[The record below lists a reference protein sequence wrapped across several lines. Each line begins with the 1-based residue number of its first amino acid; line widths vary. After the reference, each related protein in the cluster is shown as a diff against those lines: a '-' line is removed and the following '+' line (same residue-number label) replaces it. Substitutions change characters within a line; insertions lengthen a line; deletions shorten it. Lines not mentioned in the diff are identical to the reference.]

1 VTAVVNGTEV
11 DSNFVPDEFR
21 RTPLTNERKRRL
33 TLKFRNGMEGAFL
46 VPNKVKPLKNVF
58 NVVYVSN
65 GGDFRNRGKK

>member
-1 VTAVVNGTEV
+1 M
-11 DSNFVPDEFR
+11 
-21 RTPLTNERKRRL
+21 RKRRL

-58 NVVYVSN
+58 NVIYVSN